1 MSAGHPESDV
11 NRYAVSTFVERCARS
26 VAPGARVLDAGAGEG
41 MYRPLFSAARYVAA
55 DLAVGDPDWDYRALD
70 VRTDLAVLPF
80 PGGVFDHVLS
90 TQTLEHL
97 EDPAGFLRE
106 AARVLK
112 PGGTLF
118 LTAPMLFRMHQEP
131 HDYFRFTAH
140 GLRLLLDRAGLAVE
154 SLAPQGGYF
163 WYLADAIRPLHRRLF
178 GKERPLLFRVL
189 AAPLALVSK
198 ALFTAFLPFVLYR
211 LDFLDRKRT
220 VTTGHEVVARR
231 PS

>member
-1 MSAGHPESDV
+1 
-11 NRYAVSTFVERCARS
+11 
-26 VAPGARVLDAGAGEG
+26 VAPGALVLDAGAGEG
-41 MYRPLFSAARYVAA
+41 RYRPLFSAARYVAA
-55 DLAVGDPDWDYRALD
+55 DLAVGDPDWDYRGLD
-70 VRTDLAVLPF
+70 AQTDLGALPF
-80 PGGVFDHVLS
+80 RDGAFDHVLS

-97 EDPAGFLRE
+97 ADPDRFLRE

-140 GLRLLLDRAGLAVE
+140 GLRLLLARAGLDVVT
-154 SLAPQGGYF
+154 LAPQGGYF
-163 WYLADAIRPLHRRLF
+163 WFLADAIRPLHRRLF

-198 ALFTAFLPFVLYR
+198 VLFTTLLPFILYR
-211 LDFLDRKRT
+211 LDFLDGKRT

-231 PS
+231 TA